1 MLQRVYDLALQAGA
15 DEVVIATDHEA
26 ILECANQFGA
36 KALMTRE
43 DHENG
48 TERLAEVV
56 EHEGWSNDSI
66 VVNLQGDEPLIPVE
80 LIQMVATNLA
90 DHPKAGIASLATPLS
105 VIEDVFNPNIV
116 KVVCDQSGYALY
128 FSRAPIPWSR
138 DTYPC
143 DSMKLETSSLPNTAP
158 VLRHIG
164 MYAYRV
170 SFLRDYQNMQP
181 TGLEQAESLEQLRAL
196 FYGTRI
202 HMGIIQHAPPHGVDT
217 PEDLERVKALLAK
230 KTD

>member
-1 MLQRVYDLALQAGA
+1 MLQRVYELALQAGA

-105 VIEDVFNPNIV
+105 LIEDVFNPNIV

-138 DTYPC
+138 DTYPR
-143 DSMKLETSSLPNTAP
+143 DSMKLETSSLPNAVP

-170 SFLRDYQNMQP
+170 SFLRNYQNMQP

-202 HMGIIQHAPPHGVDT
+202 HMGIIQQAPPHGVDT